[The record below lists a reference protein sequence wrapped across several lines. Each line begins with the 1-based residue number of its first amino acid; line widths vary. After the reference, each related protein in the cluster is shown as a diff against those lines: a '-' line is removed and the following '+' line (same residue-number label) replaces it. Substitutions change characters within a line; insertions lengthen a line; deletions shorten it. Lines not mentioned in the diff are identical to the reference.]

1 MEFTIILQK
10 FWGTSEEAEKLLDSQ
25 TEIGREPNLKVIS
38 LIESKE
44 EQARVHPVRV
54 LMTGQ

>member
-10 FWGTSEEAEKLLDSQ
+10 VWGTSEEAEKLLDSQ

-44 EQARVHPVRV
+44 EQARVYPVRV
-54 LMTGQ
+54 LMTGK